1 MPPKF
6 WIIIIVKKID
16 QQSLENAYR
25 LFESGDI
32 HQIEIG
38 STKGLQQIHHYLFN
52 GVYEFAG
59 KIREQNISKGD
70 RKSVV

>member
-1 MPPKF
+1 MPPNF
-6 WIIIIVKKID
+6 GFIIIVKKID

-38 STKGLQQIHHYLFN
+38 STKACNKFIITYLMVFMN
-52 GVYEFAG
+52 LLV
-59 KIREQNISKGD
+59 KL
-70 RKSVV
+70 